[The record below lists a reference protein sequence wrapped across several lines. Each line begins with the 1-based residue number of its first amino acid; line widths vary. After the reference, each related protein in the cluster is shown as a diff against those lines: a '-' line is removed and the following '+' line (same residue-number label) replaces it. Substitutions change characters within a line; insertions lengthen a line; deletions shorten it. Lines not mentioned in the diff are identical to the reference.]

1 MSTIVNLL
9 IIAILSLGSGYAVKE
24 FLSSVEKTSIEKV
37 DQGLSGS
44 ESFARKLTGKGLEF

>member
-1 MSTIVNLL
+1 MNTIVNLL

-37 DQGLSGS
+37 DQGLSRS
-44 ESFARKLTGKGLEF
+44 EAFAQKLTGEELRF

>member
-9 IIAILSLGSGYAVKE
+9 IIAILTLGSGYAVKE
-24 FLSSVEKTSIEKV
+24 FLSSVEKASIEKV

-44 ESFARKLTGKGLEF
+44 ESFAQKLTGEELDF